1 MRKFL
6 IYLLAFLSPCI
17 ASAKMVR
24 DTVYTRQ
31 NDRIILVYDVTAN
44 GNDVSL
50 RIVNKPRII
59 PGDNLRKACKGDLSL
74 LKVVLFDRV
83 GDFGR
88 VKWNGMS
95 PTAFTVPSGLSYDRS
110 ADGFY
115 ILGESSPMSFV
126 KKTTDNKEVRLP
138 LYVAVYQKKQTYRLV
153 GSSSQPLRVTI
164 GKAKAAKTQ
173 RVTKRTVQIGTETER
188 VPVYSTEEVETA
200 GNDDVV
206 KALGSIQMVRQMIA
220 AETELPFSQSLQ
232 MEIYNLRSMK
242 ERVNDTEVIER
253 INEVLLDYSNK
264 EHELK
269 NAQNDASL
277 AAQAEEQAMAAQQ
290 KAEEEAKEK
299 EAEEKARIQEEKQQK
314 RTLWMIIG
322 GVILGVLGFVG
333 NAVFKHFRDVR
344 NQKSIMQMQESIA
357 RQAEHEAARRSR
369 EIIRN
374 RAHKLAN
381 SGKSKLRESIQKGD
395 RTKKSTKNTKIKS
408 I

>member
-1 MRKFL
+1 
-6 IYLLAFLSPCI
+6 
-17 ASAKMVR
+17 
-24 DTVYTRQ
+24 
-31 NDRIILVYDVTAN
+31 
-44 GNDVSL
+44 
-50 RIVNKPRII
+50 
-59 PGDNLRKACKGDLSL
+59 
-74 LKVVLFDRV
+74 
-83 GDFGR
+83 
-88 VKWNGMS
+88 
-95 PTAFTVPSGLSYDRS
+95 
-110 ADGFY
+110 
-115 ILGESSPMSFV
+115 
-126 KKTTDNKEVRLP
+126 
-138 LYVAVYQKKQTYRLV
+138 
-153 GSSSQPLRVTI
+153 
-164 GKAKAAKTQ
+164 
-173 RVTKRTVQIGTETER
+173 
-188 VPVYSTEEVETA
+188 
-200 GNDDVV
+200 
-206 KALGSIQMVRQMIA
+206 MIA

-232 MEIYNLRSMK
+232 MEIYNLRSLK

-357 RQAEHEAARRSR
+357 KQAEHEAARRSI

-395 RTKKSTKNTKIKS
+395 RTKKNTKNTKIKS